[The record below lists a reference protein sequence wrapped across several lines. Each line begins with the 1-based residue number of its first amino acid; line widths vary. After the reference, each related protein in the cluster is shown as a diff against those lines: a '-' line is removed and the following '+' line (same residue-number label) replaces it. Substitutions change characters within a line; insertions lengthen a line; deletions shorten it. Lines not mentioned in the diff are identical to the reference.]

1 MTQKR
6 RPSTK
11 ENKMPPLPVRLERAR
26 PRRNLPLS
34 LVLLIDLA
42 LLGAGLVVFALF
54 HHVIPRDIQTSG
66 ILLPKPTVTTA
77 TTVSETSRTDEA
89 DTTTVSE
96 PTTAATETAMVS
108 ETSQTEVTDTT
119 TVSESTTAVTAT
131 TAATTASESTTAT
144 TAVTTEATTVKESA
158 TSAPTAGNGL
168 WSARFAD
175 RFTSGEVVATVNSY
189 RSANLS
195 ITLDHV
201 KTGNVSY
208 FVADVYLSDLSFLRT
223 AFAGGT
229 YGRGLSDSVQD
240 MAAENQAVLAIN
252 GDYFGIRDQ
261 GIVVRNGEL
270 YRDTPFQDVLV
281 LYYDG
286 SMETYTAETLDM
298 NRILSEGAWQAW
310 SFGPMLLDQG
320 QVMSQFNSKVNPDNP
335 RTAIGYYE
343 PGHYCFVVVD
353 GRQAGYSEGLSL
365 VEMSQLFHDLG
376 CQTAYNLDGGQSS
389 VMVFQD
395 ALVNQP
401 YKDGRN
407 SSDIVYLTDQP

>member
-26 PRRNLPLS
+26 PRRNLPLG

-77 TTVSETSRTDEA
+77 TTVSETSQTDETG
-89 DTTTVSE
+89 TTTVSE
-96 PTTAATETAMVS
+96 STTAATETAMVS
-108 ETSQTEVTDTT
+108 ETSQTNVTDT
-119 TVSESTTAVTAT
+119 
-131 TAATTASESTTAT
+131 TTASESTTTAT
-144 TAVTTEATTVKESA
+144 EATTEATTVKESA

-175 RFTSGEVVATVNSY
+175 RFTSGEVVATANSY

-208 FVADVYLSDLSFLRT
+208 FVADVYLSDLSYLRT

-240 MAAENQAVLAIN
+240 MATENQAVLAIN